1 LFTRFK
7 VVLNVLALAC
17 ILIASLR
24 SFAPMQFSHSI
35 VDYAQIPNGHK
46 PKVIG
51 DFANNGFRGI
61 GVASAGQGFKL
72 YAYPDWVP
80 FLITSYNNGSGDE
93 DAQAVDINGDGAID
107 IVIGGL
113 NGNTYWLENP
123 LKSGRNPYASTWQV
137 HQIRSG
143 LPSHDI
149 VVGDV
154 NRDGKVDVGTESG
167 IYLQGGT
174 PDTWTLVGPPQ
185 INRSSGFEGTTIA
198 NLMNDGY
205 LDVIAPYQNATMLAW
220 FENPMH
226 TGGDPVTNT
235 WTAHVIDASPG
246 FSGDMTTAA
255 ADFNRDG
262 RLDIAM
268 SPMYNNAYLVWYE
281 APADPRNGQWIKHT
295 LGPSSYIHQGA
306 LQIADFDGDGTPDIA
321 FAEQEQSSTKRI
333 AIYFNVGWGS
343 SWTLQVLANTGGH
356 NPKAGII
363 GNDRL
368 PSLLS
373 ANHGFY
379 GAPNPIELWRTG
391 QTTSPP
397 SHGPVS
403 DNFNRA
409 ALDTSLWTFANPVG
423 DGTIT
428 LNGSQA
434 MLSLPS
440 GQDHDL
446 WTGGNRSARLMQSI
460 SDTDFE
466 VEAKFDSIVDTA
478 FQMQGILVEQDGSN
492 YVRFEVH
499 SAGYETRLF
508 CVTYTDGA
516 PAVRTLTPIALGSSV
531 WLRLRRTGATWTGLW
546 STDGVNFA
554 TGAVFTQSLA
564 VTRVG
569 PFVGNNAGS
578 DGGVAPAFTAAIDY
592 FFNTASPLQP

>member
-1 LFTRFK
+1 LFTKSK
-7 VVLNVLALAC
+7 VALNVLALAC
-17 ILIASLR
+17 IVIASLR
-24 SFAPMQFSHSI
+24 SFAPMPFSHSI

-46 PKVIG
+46 PKVIA
-51 DFANNGFRGI
+51 DFANNGFHSI

-72 YAYPDWVP
+72 YTYPDWVP
-80 FLITSYNNGSGDE
+80 YLITSYSNGSGDE
-93 DAQAVDINGDGAID
+93 DAQAVDINGDGALD

-123 LKSGRNPYASTWQV
+123 LMTGRNPYANTWQV

-143 LPSHDI
+143 VPSHDI

-154 NRDGKVDVGTESG
+154 NRDGRVDVGTESG
-167 IYLQGGT
+167 IYLQGSA
-174 PDTWTLVGPPQ
+174 PDTWTLVRPPQ
-185 INRSSGFEGTTIA
+185 IGRSFEGTTLA
-198 NLMNDGY
+198 NLTNDGY
-205 LDVIAPYQNATMLAW
+205 LDVIAPYQNGTMLAW

-226 TGGDPVTNT
+226 TGGNPVTNI
-235 WTAHVIDASPG
+235 WTVHVIDPSPG

-255 ADFNRDG
+255 ADFNGDG

-268 SPMYNNAYLVWYE
+268 SPMYNDGYLVWYE

-295 LGPSSYIHQGA
+295 LGPSSYVHQGS

-333 AIYFNVGWGS
+333 GIYFNGGRGS

-379 GAPNPIELWRTG
+379 GAPNPIELWRSG
-391 QTTSPP
+391 QGGSSP

-403 DNFNRA
+403 DNFNKTV
-409 ALDTSLWTFANPVG
+409 LDTSLWTFMNPVG
-423 DGTIT
+423 DATVT
-428 LNGSQA
+428 VNGSQA
-434 MLSLPS
+434 LISLPP
-440 GQDHDL
+440 GQTHDL
-446 WTGGNRSARLMQSI
+446 WTAGNRSARLMQSI
-460 SDTDFE
+460 SDVDFE

-478 FQMQGILVEQDGSN
+478 FQMQGILAEQDGGN

-508 CVTYTDGA
+508 CVTYTDGV

-531 WLRLRRTGATWTGLW
+531 WLRLHRTGATWTGLW
-546 STDGVNFA
+546 STDGVSFT
-554 TGAVFTQSLA
+554 TGAVFTQVLA

-569 PFVGNNAGS
+569 PFAGNNAGG
-578 DGGVAPAFTAAIDY
+578 DGGASPGFTAAINY